1 MHFRFRCYWTP
12 GYGGY
17 GERPAC
23 PDALVDRPAAVQTVH
38 MDDQPQTANGQPA
51 TDLVRTMSAV
61 GQLYDL
67 LSAAK
72 LTGLTVDALRKRARR
87 GRLAQVKGNDGT
99 VRVQLTTADLE
110 AIRQDVSSH
119 RPDTS
124 SEARSS
130 PSSHRPAIVQTDPA
144 MLERLARAE
153 ATVGELRSALE
164 QAQGRA
170 DAAAAL
176 AETRRDDVTAA
187 LVRAA
192 RAEGEAEG
200 LKEALREARKPAW
213 RRLLGW
219 D

>member
-1 MHFRFRCYWTP
+1 
-12 GYGGY
+12 
-17 GERPAC
+17 
-23 PDALVDRPAAVQTVH
+23 
-38 MDDQPQTANGQPA
+38 
-51 TDLVRTMSAV
+51 
-61 GQLYDL
+61 
-67 LSAAK
+67 
-72 LTGLTVDALRKRARR
+72 
-87 GRLAQVKGNDGT
+87 
-99 VRVQLTTADLE
+99 
-110 AIRQDVSSH
+110 
-119 RPDTS
+119 
-124 SEARSS
+124 
-130 PSSHRPAIVQTDPA
+130 